1 MADTIQVLTDRE
13 KVRERPGMYIG
24 DNAELGLE
32 TIVREVIDNAVD
44 EYANYSDPSLP
55 INVTLHNDNSV
66 TVRDYGRGI
75 SPYESSKHP
84 GEIEERL
91 AYTRIGAGGKFKSN
105 RQQNGNMFSAG
116 LNGTGSAAT
125 NFMSEF
131 YDVTIY
137 KDSYIFHDRFEN
149 GGQPVIELVDN
160 QLPKKKQRGKHET
173 GTSIHFKA
181 DSSVMRTTVVNA
193 ESLTKYFEQISYI
206 YPGLRVN
213 FLNER
218 DGDSEPTTYYSEHG
232 ILDYLDKLA
241 TDEDTGKTDYLVK
254 PFLVSGKAS
263 DDVLGDEVQMEAN
276 IAIAFSKGDNYAME
290 VFTNGT
296 HNSQGGTHEN
306 GFNSG
311 LLKLIRYYYKEFQT
325 DIDSKYSKQL
335 TLIRKVTKEQDISKL
350 FKARDLVRKAYV
362 VIDFK
367 HSNPVLQPQTK
378 DRLASPEAK
387 KAVETIFYDNAMRYL
402 DKNITAVQKIIGSL
416 ILDLYSNAKEE
427 DANIQIDKKTEK
439 LAQSSKLAA
448 SRCLYPELTELILVE
463 GDSAAGTLK
472 KNRDAD
478 FQAIL
483 PLRGKVLNV
492 QKATLA
498 DALNNLEI
506 STIFSVLGCGYGRNY
521 DESKLKYQKIIIGTD
536 QDVDGLH
543 IRTLLITLFMKY
555 TPDLI
560 RNGHVYYLDTPLFV
574 NELRGKG
581 ATEHYTYSKEEQDE
595 FLAKNRKKVVNV
607 SRNKGLGELT
617 PEQTVVTI
625 LNPETR
631 KLTQIQIDDE
641 DKSYEVIDQLMGG
654 NSQGRK
660 RLLME

>member
-1 MADTIQVLTDRE
+1 
-13 KVRERPGMYIG
+13 
-24 DNAELGLE
+24 
-32 TIVREVIDNAVD
+32 
-44 EYANYSDPSLP
+44 
-55 INVTLHNDNSV
+55 
-66 TVRDYGRGI
+66 
-75 SPYESSKHP
+75 
-84 GEIEERL
+84 
-91 AYTRIGAGGKFKSN
+91 
-105 RQQNGNMFSAG
+105 
-116 LNGTGSAAT
+116 
-125 NFMSEF
+125 
-131 YDVTIY
+131 
-137 KDSYIFHDRFEN
+137 
-149 GGQPVIELVDN
+149 
-160 QLPKKKQRGKHET
+160 
-173 GTSIHFKA
+173 
-181 DSSVMRTTVVNA
+181 MRTTVVNA

-581 ATEHYTYSKEEQDE
+581 VNEHYTYSKEEQDD